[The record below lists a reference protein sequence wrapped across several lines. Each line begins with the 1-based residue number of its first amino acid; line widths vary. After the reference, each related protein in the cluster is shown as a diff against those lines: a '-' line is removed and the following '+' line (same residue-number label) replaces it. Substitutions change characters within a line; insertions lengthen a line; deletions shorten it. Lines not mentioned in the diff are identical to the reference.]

1 MFSIVLIVLSAI
13 LVIAEERFCLEKF
26 GNASREYMYKTTRWI
41 GIPKSRDWIEGKVNV
56 GEKAG
61 PGGITA
67 SRVVRWVFLLV
78 GLSLIVAFVLI
89 RVLPQWQESGKEPVV
104 PQPPA
109 QLVPTTMWINLYS
122 PASLLD
128 GNPVP
133 AGAVITAYDP
143 GGVLCGEF
151 TVVRPGQYGLMPVYA
166 DDPTTTWD
174 EGAAPGETITLRVN
188 GFLAQTN
195 AAEIRWTSL
204 GDLLR
209 VDLVASTPRS
219 RPQG

>member
-1 MFSIVLIVLSAI
+1 
-13 LVIAEERFCLEKF
+13 
-26 GNASREYMYKTTRWI
+26 
-41 GIPKSRDWIEGKVNV
+41 
-56 GEKAG
+56 
-61 PGGITA
+61 
-67 SRVVRWVFLLV
+67 
-78 GLSLIVAFVLI
+78 
-89 RVLPQWQESGKEPVV
+89 
-104 PQPPA
+104 
-109 QLVPTTMWINLYS
+109 MWINLYS
-122 PASLLD
+122 PAILLD

-188 GFLAQTN
+188 GFPAQTN

-204 GDLLR
+204 GDLLM
-209 VDLVASTPRS
+209 VDLVASTPPS
-219 RPQG
+219 SPQG